1 MSYSDKLTALHKGL
15 TPIYADQDRIN
26 FAPQL
31 RQDIRIYTN
40 QLDEDGNPIYFY
52 FNKVYTASDE
62 HFPELAG
69 TVWVIS
75 DLDGWFT
82 TSDLELPNIQRGYAD
97 GNFDVDGR
105 FLARDIEISGS
116 VIIETGNRFDT
127 RAIDTATQLPTST
140 VLSAGIGTL
149 NFLARKRILELFNL
163 VRRGSWLIVEE
174 DNLISTDYE
183 DYSHGDV
190 EAINLH
196 HHRACFVR
204 LSSRPELATVDSR
217 GRIDFSVTLRANDPV
232 KYEWVEADN
241 IIPGDAFT
249 VNGYNSSSLVAT
261 IPTSEFRLF
270 DSTAPNWESAE
281 AGTDDTNVVG
291 YTTVGV
297 DESDYVEGYS
307 VYSGDLSLST
317 QQQDNGIVATNH
329 GNISVYCILRVYG
342 PVYGPAEITNVTT
355 GQTITILGSDTPDI
369 PVIAESQY
377 LEIDT
382 RIRSVKLF
390 DIISNEALSGS
401 YRSYLEPLLDWIY
414 LQPGENDFTY
424 TDFGGFGLSSTLE
437 VYWRS
442 GWIG

>member
-31 RQDIRIYTN
+31 REDIRLLTN
-40 QLDEDGNPIYFY
+40 QVDDAGNPIYFN

-69 TVWVIS
+69 TIWVIS
-75 DLDGWFT
+75 NLDGWYT
-82 TSDLELPNIQRGYAD
+82 TSDLELPNIERGYAD

-116 VIIETGNRFDT
+116 VIIETGNRSDT
-127 RAIDTATQLPTST
+127 RTTNPTTELLTT
-140 VLSAGIGTL
+140 VTSAGIGTL
-149 NFLARKRILELFNL
+149 NFLARKRLLELFNL
-163 VRRGSWLIVEE
+163 VRRGSWLIVDE
-174 DNLISTDYE
+174 DSLVSIEYE
-183 DYSHGDV
+183 DYAHVDNTLV
-190 EAINLH
+190 NLN
-196 HHRACFVR
+196 HRRSCFVR
-204 LSSRPELATVDSR
+204 LSSRPELETVDSK
-217 GRIDFSVTLRANDPV
+217 GRIDFSITLRANDPV

-241 IIPGDAFT
+241 IIPGDSFT
-249 VNGYNSSSLVAT
+249 ANGYNSSSLVAT
-261 IPTSEFRLF
+261 VPTTEFRLF
-270 DSTAPNWESAE
+270 DSTVPNWEVADAS
-281 AGTDDTNVVG
+281 TDDTNVVG

-307 VYSGDLSLST
+307 VYSGDVGIST
-317 QQQDNGIVATNH
+317 QQQDNGIVALNH
-329 GNISVYCILRVYG
+329 GNTSVYCILRVYG

-355 GQTITILGSDTPDI
+355 GQTVTILASDTVGI
-369 PVIAESQY
+369 PIIDSAQY

-390 DIISNEALSGS
+390 DIISNEAYSGS
-401 YRSYLEPLLDWIY
+401 YRSFLEPLLDWIY
-414 LQPGENDFTY
+414 LQPGENDFIY
-424 TDFGGFGLSSTLE
+424 TDFGSQGVSSTLE